1 MNGDADADA
10 DEVADEVAAP
20 AAVSVRLEYPNTLNT
35 LNTGF
40 DGDVAGDATRE
51 VVGSRGARAQPVA
64 DGSPRRQ
71 WTRL

>member
-40 DGDVAGDATRE
+40 DGDVARATRDAGGRIS
-51 VVGSRGARAQPVA
+51 GSRTAASRT
-64 DGSPRRQ
+64 GSPGGVDAA
-71 WTRL
+71 